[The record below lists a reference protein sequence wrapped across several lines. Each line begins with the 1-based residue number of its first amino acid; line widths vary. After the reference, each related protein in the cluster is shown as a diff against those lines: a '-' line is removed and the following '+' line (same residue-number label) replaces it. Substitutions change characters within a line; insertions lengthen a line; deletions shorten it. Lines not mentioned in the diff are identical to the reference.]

1 MSQDFFSNRDWAY
14 LIVSLLTIF
23 IALGTFIWRLRA
35 DLKIAR
41 YRETLAYFD
50 KKYETLNEE
59 WDEIE
64 RGAASYET
72 KKRYL
77 NRLEHISHLVCVK
90 VFSNDL
96 VYDSLWIHYC
106 YPLQR
111 RDLTSLIGE
120 LKKTDRKIFIHY
132 LKLSKKWFP
141 TIVREQGL
149 TQ

>member
-14 LIVSLLTIF
+14 LIVSALTIF
-23 IALGTFIWRLRA
+23 IALGTFILRLRA

-72 KKRYL
+72 KSISAL
-77 NRLEHISHLVCVK
+77 NHDPC
-90 VFSNDL
+90 N
-96 VYDSLWIHYC
+96 
-106 YPLQR
+106 
-111 RDLTSLIGE
+111 
-120 LKKTDRKIFIHY
+120 
-132 LKLSKKWFP
+132 WFNRP
-141 TIVREQGL
+141 
-149 TQ
+149 